1 MRPEHWLFTIPL
13 RLRSLFRW
21 AQADQE
27 LDDELR
33 DHLERKTE
41 EYVAQ
46 GMTQEQAHCRARL
59 DLGGIEQAKEKCREA
74 RRVNWIQD
82 LIQDL
87 RYGLRTLRKSLGFA
101 AAAVLILGLGIGA
114 NTAVFSV
121 VNAVLLKPLP
131 YREPGRIVTLSNVV
145 RTPAGANALAK
156 LISLP
161 DFQDWHDQ
169 STVFDAMAYYGTR
182 RVSVTVG
189 TSAEYARLTRV
200 TREFFRVFEVQPFA
214 GRLFTAD
221 EEKVGAGAVLVSSPY
236 ARQHFVEPSRAL
248 GQVLRVLDRPWTV
261 VGVLPQAFDFP
272 DGTDIWFPATA
283 VATPSVTQRT
293 ANNNRAIGRLKRD
306 VTLPEASAEMTSIA
320 RRLEQAYP
328 LSNSGKGVA
337 LTPLLDDTVGDTG
350 AMLYLLLG
358 AVGLVLLIACANVAT
373 LLLAKATGR
382 AHEIAIR
389 AALGASRARIVR
401 QLLVE
406 GLVLAIIAGVVGL
419 VVAVWGTRALVA
431 IAPAGVPRLAQ
442 AGVDG
447 TVLTFTLCVCT
458 LVSVLFAL
466 PPALHVSQVDT
477 NDSLQASAG
486 RTVVGGRGRKVRD
499 ALVIAE
505 IALTVVVLTGG
516 GLLVRSLLAL
526 QHVSLGFRPE
536 HVLAMEATPQNRQRS
551 KALFTGLLSDVSVL
565 PGVVA
570 VGAINAPP
578 GNVDSTS
585 AYWIDHLPKELNF
598 ATAPPTV
605 MSVVAPGTFNALGIP
620 LRRGRDFREGDTA
633 DAPRA
638 AIINESLARQAF
650 GHDDPLGRVIF
661 CAFDSLEPMTIVGV
675 VGDVR
680 QYGPAREASPECY
693 LPYLQHDFNN
703 GTLSIVVRTSGDPG
717 LLADT
722 MRQKAHERSPDVS
735 VKATTM
741 EVLVGEHFAAPRFR
755 AILVALFGAVAL
767 SLALAGIYG
776 VMAYAVGQRSNEFG
790 LRIALGAS
798 TGSVLR
804 LVLGQGL
811 ALACIGLAL
820 GLAASIAG
828 TRLLKSMLFQVQPND
843 PATFVAVATL
853 LTVVA
858 LLACYMPARRATRVD
873 PMVALRYE

>member
-1 MRPEHWLFTIPL
+1 MSRWLTQFRL
-13 RLRSLFRW
+13 ALRSVFLRKRV
-21 AQADQE
+21 DQE
-27 LDDELR
+27 LDEELQY
-33 DHLERKTE
+33 HLERQIREGLNTGLTPE
-41 EYVAQ
+41 EARYA
-46 GMTQEQAHCRARL
+46 ASRAM
-59 DLGGIEQAKEKCREA
+59 GGIAKSKEECRDTRGVNFIHDLLRDLQYA
-74 RRVNWIQD
+74 GRNLRR
-82 LIQDL
+82 
-87 RYGLRTLRKSLGFA
+87 SPGFA
-101 AAAVLILGLGIGA
+101 ALAILIMAVGIGA

-131 YREPGRIVTLSNVV
+131 YRDPGRIVTLSNVV
-145 RTPAGANALAK
+145 RAPAGANALAK
-156 LISLP
+156 LISVP

-200 TREFFRVFEVQPFA
+200 TREFFRVFDVQPVA
-214 GRLFTAD
+214 GRSFTAD
-221 EEKVGAGAVLVSSPY
+221 EEKVGAGAVLVSSAY
-236 ARQHFVEPSRAL
+236 ARQHFVEPSHAL
-248 GQVLRVLDRPWTV
+248 GQVLRVFDRPVTI

-272 DGTDIWFPATA
+272 DGTEIWFPATA
-283 VATPSVTQRT
+283 LASPSVTQRT
-293 ANNNRAIGRLKRD
+293 ANNRLAIGRLKRD
-306 VTLPEASAEMTSIA
+306 ITLPAASAEMTSIA

-328 LSNSGKGVA
+328 QSNSGKGVA

-382 AHEIAIR
+382 AHEMAIR
-389 AALGASRARIVR
+389 AALGASRSRIVR

-406 GLVLAIIAGVVGL
+406 GLVLAIIAGVAGL

-458 LVSVLFAL
+458 MVSVLFAL
-466 PPALHVSQVDT
+466 PPALQVSQVDT

-486 RTVVGGRGRKVRD
+486 RTVVGGRGRTLRD
-499 ALVIAE
+499 ALVVGE
-505 IALTVVVLTGG
+505 IAVTVVLLTGG

-526 QHVSLGFRPE
+526 QQVSLGFRPE
-536 HVLAMEATPQNRQRS
+536 HVLAMETTPQNRQRS
-551 KALFTGLLSDVSVL
+551 RALFTGLLSDVSVL

-585 AYWIDHLPKELNF
+585 TYWIDHLPKELNLL
-598 ATAPPTV
+598 TGPSTV

-650 GHDDPLGRVIF
+650 RHDDPLGHVIF

-680 QYGPAREASPECY
+680 QYGPAVEASPECY
-693 LPYLQHDFNN
+693 LPYLQHGFNN
-703 GTLSIVVRTSGDPG
+703 ETLSIVVRTSGDPG

-722 MRQKAHERSPDVS
+722 VRQKAHGRSPDVS

-776 VMAYAVGQRSNEFG
+776 VMAYTVAQRSREIG
-790 LRIALGAS
+790 LRMALGA
-798 TGSVLR
+798 TAQNVVWMMLR
-804 LVLGQGL
+804 RGIQIVAVGL
-811 ALACIGLAL
+811 LIGLVGA
-820 GLAASIAG
+820 AASA
-828 TRLLKSMLFQVQPND
+828 RLLRTMLFQVRPND
-843 PATFVAVATL
+843 PLVYLAVAVL
-853 LTVVA
+853 LGLVA
-858 LLACYMPARRATRVD
+858 LVASYVPARRASKID
-873 PMVALRYE
+873 PLVALRQE

>member
-1 MRPEHWLFTIPL
+1 MAGEMRAHLDMRVEDLVTAGTP
-13 RLRSLFRW
+13 RSE
-21 AQADQE
+21 A
-27 LDDELR
+27 
-33 DHLERKTE
+33 ER
-41 EYVAQ
+41 
-46 GMTQEQAHCRARL
+46 RARMEFGSI
-59 DLGGIEQAKEKCREA
+59 DGAKDDCRQARGVSFVDALGQDFRYALRVL
-74 RRVNWIQD
+74 RR
-82 LIQDL
+82 
-87 RYGLRTLRKSLGFA
+87 SPGFA
-101 AAAVLILGLGIGA
+101 LLCIGIMAVGIGA

-131 YREPGRIVTLSNVV
+131 YRDPSRIVTLSNVV
-145 RTPAGANALAK
+145 KTQVALNALGK
-156 LISLP
+156 QVSVP

-200 TREFFRVFEVQPFA
+200 TREFFRVFDIQPVA
-214 GRLFTAD
+214 GRSFTAD
-221 EEKVGAGAVLVSSPY
+221 EEKVGAGAVLVSSAY

-248 GQVLRVLDRPWTV
+248 GQVLRVFDRPVIV

-283 VATPSVTQRT
+283 VASPSVNQRT

-306 VTLPEASAEMTSIA
+306 VTLAAASAEMTSIA

-328 LSNSGKGVA
+328 QSNSDKGIA
-337 LTPLLDDTVGDTG
+337 LTPLLDDTVGDMG

-373 LLLAKATGR
+373 LLLAKATSR
-382 AHEIAIR
+382 AHEMAIR
-389 AALGASRARIVR
+389 AALGASRSRIVR

-406 GLVLAIIAGVVGL
+406 GLVLGIIAGVVGL

-458 LVSVLFAL
+458 LISALFAL
-466 PPALHVSQVDT
+466 PPALQVSQVDT

-486 RTVVGGRGRKVRD
+486 RTVVGGRGRTLRD
-499 ALVIAE
+499 ALVVAE
-505 IALTVVVLTGG
+505 IALTVVLLTGG

-526 QHVSLGFRPE
+526 QQVSLGFRPE
-536 HVLAMEATPQNRQRS
+536 HVLAMEATPQNVQRA
-551 KALFTGLLSDVSVL
+551 KAFFTGLLTDVSVL
-565 PGVVA
+565 PGVIA

-585 AYWIDHLPKELNF
+585 TYWIDHLSKELNM
-598 ATAPPTV
+598 ATAPPAV

-620 LRRGRDFREGDTA
+620 LRRGRDFGEGDAA
-633 DAPRA
+633 DGPRT

-650 GHDDPLGRVIF
+650 RNGDPLGHLIF

-693 LPYLQHDFNN
+693 LPYLQHGFNN
-703 GTLSIVVRTSGDPG
+703 ATLSIVVRTSGDPG
-717 LLADT
+717 FLAET
-722 MRQKAHERSPDVS
+722 MRQKAHARSPDVS

-741 EVLVGEHFAAPRFR
+741 DVLVGEHFAAPRFR
-755 AILVALFGAVAL
+755 AVLVALFGAVAL
-767 SLALAGIYG
+767 CLALAGIYG
-776 VMAYAVGQRSNEFG
+776 VMAYTVAQRSREIG
-790 LRIALGAS
+790 LRMALGA
-798 TGSVLR
+798 TAQNVLWMMLR
-804 LVLGQGL
+804 QGGQIVAAGL
-811 ALACIGLAL
+811 LIGLV
-820 GLAASIAG
+820 GAAG
-828 TRLLKSMLFQVQPND
+828 MTRLLTTFLFEIRPND
-843 PATFVAVATL
+843 GITYAS
-853 LTVVA
+853 VVA
-858 LLACYMPARRATRVD
+858 LLGVMSTLAIYLPARRSSKAEPLT
-873 PMVALRYE
+873 ALHAD